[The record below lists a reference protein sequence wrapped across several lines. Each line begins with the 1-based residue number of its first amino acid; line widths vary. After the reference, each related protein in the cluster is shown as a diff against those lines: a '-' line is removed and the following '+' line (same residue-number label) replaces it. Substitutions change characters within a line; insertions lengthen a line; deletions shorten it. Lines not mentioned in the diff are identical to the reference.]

1 MIVVCKRTNGRHD
14 KSRISNKVYKKN
26 EYRWYETSSL
36 TCRVCGGK
44 MVPSEEV
51 EMTLLDS
58 SEALNM
64 QFGEL
69 KDQLVE
75 ELMMMDE
82 ITAVGIVLWIGLLT
96 VSIQLLG
103 DAAIGASAAVIV
115 LYCLMA
121 IWAKKDQDRRKA

>member
-14 KSRISNKVYKKN
+14 KSRVSNGIYKRN

-44 MVPSEEV
+44 MVPATEV
-51 EMTLLDS
+51 DMTLTDT
-58 SEALNM
+58 SESLNM
-64 QFGEL
+64 QLGEL

-75 ELMMMDE
+75 EFMLMDE
-82 ITAVGIVLWIGLLT
+82 ITLVGIVMWICLI
-96 VSIQLLG
+96 SISIKLIG